1 MYMLDTDIASHV
13 IRGTS
18 ARLDQRI
25 RAARPGSLCISVI
38 TRAELLLGVALKPGS
53 QNLARV
59 VEQFLSAITSLPWN
73 DAAAS
78 GYAQSAAQ
86 LQQTG
91 KPIGTMDA
99 LIAAHALAVNAVLVT
114 HNTRHFSRIPGLRV
128 EDWLGAGP

>member
-1 MYMLDTDIASHV
+1 MLDTDIVSHV

-18 ARLDQRI
+18 ASLDHRL

-38 TRAELLLGVALKPGS
+38 TRGELLLGVALKPAS
-53 QNLARV
+53 RTLAKV
-59 VEQFLSAITSLPWN
+59 VDQFLSTIPSLPWD

-78 GYAQSAAQ
+78 GFAQSAAQ
-86 LQQTG
+86 LQLAG

-114 HNTRHFSRIPGLRV
+114 HNVRHFSRVSGLRV
-128 EDWLGAGP
+128 EDWLGASP